1 MPLMKPF
8 RGGRGDSVIPKAQRE
23 PHGQTNQ
30 GQPKTASPAQAP
42 HWLPPKSWLVW
53 AVPWFV
59 LQHTGTAFLPAP
71 SALLQ
76 MVFSPILSS
85 LAEISEAKGWCL
97 SPEVKAG
104 GAELGT
110 RGTETGED

>member
-8 RGGRGDSVIPKAQRE
+8 RGGRGDGVIPKAQRE
-23 PHGQTNQ
+23 LGGQTNWRK
-30 GQPKTASPAQAP
+30 PKTASPAQA
-42 HWLPPKSWLVW
+42 HWLPPKSLLVW
-53 AVPWFV
+53 AEPWFG

-71 SALLQ
+71 SVLLQ
-76 MVFSPILSS
+76 VVFSPILSS

-110 RGTETGED
+110 RGTETEED